1 MSAEEATEAMEKV
14 VLGEDGQPLSK
25 NAQKKLEKV
34 CHSFLPSQGVCGSVD
49 NLRGRFPACEDGRG
63 RHQYTTFV
71 ALGRAALGEQ
81 TADCR
86 PGVGCAH

>member
-1 MSAEEATEAMEKV
+1 MEKV

-49 NLRGRFPACEDGRG
+49 SLRGRFPACEDERG
-63 RHQYTTFV
+63 RQ
-71 ALGRAALGEQ
+71 Q
-81 TADCR
+81 
-86 PGVGCAH
+86 